1 MPKELNRNI
10 RQDSAALTSEEQH
23 VIIRQYNG
31 PIPPPSDLKELK
43 TVDETFPERVMQ
55 IAESHAKADVLRKN
69 RDSLADLIT
78 PIIAQIITLLLGM
91 AGIAGCII
99 LSKAGY
105 EAGGIAAII
114 ASFSPMIVA
123 ALSNLK
129 SKK

>member
-1 MPKELNRNI
+1 MR
-10 RQDSAALTSEEQH
+10 
-23 VIIRQYNG
+23 
-31 PIPPPSDLKELK
+31 
-43 TVDETFPERVMQ
+43 
-55 IAESHAKADVLRKN
+55 IAESHARSDVRRKD

-78 PIIAQIITLLLGM
+78 PIIAQIITLILGG

-105 EAGGIAAII
+105 EAGGIASIV

-129 SKK
+129 RK